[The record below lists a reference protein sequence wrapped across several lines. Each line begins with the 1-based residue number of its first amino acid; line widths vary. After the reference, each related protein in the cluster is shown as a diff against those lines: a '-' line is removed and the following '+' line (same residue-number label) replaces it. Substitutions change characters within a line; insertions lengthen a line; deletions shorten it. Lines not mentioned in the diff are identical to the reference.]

1 MNKIFTFFIITF
13 ISSTIFSD
21 DVLNETVYWE
31 LTRVDAKIEEKKYDE
46 AEDILRYWYKKNWR
60 SRSYNKAVIA
70 RTYGFFLFQRERFEE
85 ALEKLQTAY
94 DENALPL
101 VEATSL
107 VQAMA
112 QLYSSQGQI
121 PKAKELLLNFIE
133 KAESNP
139 KPVPGMHNVYAI
151 TALIYASEKNYDIA
165 YDYINLAI
173 SLSTAFREDWY
184 QLKFAIEYNRE
195 DYLNAEISAKELL
208 LNKPENK
215 RYYVQL
221 SAIYNILEKYDLSLA
236 TIEVSYMK
244 GLLEKP
250 EEFTNLASFYLY
262 KQNPAMSARVLE
274 TALSNNNIEFDKANA
289 KLLSDAWLFAK
300 ERSRSLEVIGRSLDD
315 DPKDEKLIKQYI
327 NIAFS
332 AFNWDEVING
342 INRANINGIE
352 DDGKHALMIGIAFFE
367 KKNLKKAEA
376 SFVDAS
382 KSKKY
387 ADQGKAWLE
396 YLNALNG

>member
-1 MNKIFTFFIITF
+1 MHKIFTFFIITF
-13 ISSTIFSD
+13 ISTTIFSD

-195 DYLNAEISAKELL
+195 DYLNAEMSAKELL

-300 ERSRSLEVIGRSLDD
+300 ERSRSLEVIGRSLDE

-342 INRANINGIE
+342 INRANRNGVE

-376 SFVDAS
+376 SFIDAS

>member
-1 MNKIFTFFIITF
+1 MNKIFTFFFIIF

-300 ERSRSLEVIGRSLDD
+300 ERSRSLEVIGRSLDE

-376 SFVDAS
+376 SFIDAS

>member
-13 ISSTIFSD
+13 ISTTIFSD

-133 KAESNP
+133 KAESSP

-151 TALIYASEKNYDIA
+151 TALIYASEKNYDVA

-376 SFVDAS
+376 SFIDAS